1 VRRRNVEKVV
11 RKKFRMW
18 KKKIAENLDVW
29 SEW

>member
-1 VRRRNVEKVV
+1 VWRGNVEKVV
-11 RKKFRMW
+11 EKKFLMW